1 MGLSNTR
8 IRRHREQSAAG
19 GVDISIDEP
28 GRIGAAGGPLRL
40 LASAVAGRSVS
51 VVHDATSVVHTDGT
65 TIFLPEPGSP
75 DEIRDAV
82 TAVCVQAAMIGAGSL
97 HQPALRRV
105 LMRKGAMP
113 RYVTLEA
120 GRAVELLHQV
130 LPSSV
135 VSVVRAHWAADL
147 PEGPDAS
154 AEQAVRRRAVPDAPA
169 SFGTLRRAALS
180 APQAAIGKDLEGDEL
195 PEVEEPADDADG
207 KKPEKSAVMMPALLD
222 NAFTRMMKEILGSEG
237 SSAAGDAD
245 NGGME
250 TAVRSAVRMSRLSA
264 TARPIAAR
272 VARMLASA
280 PDPNGIAYP
289 EWDFRAGA
297 HRPDWCS
304 VLEVDPAP
312 QPDCEPTHV
321 PSNRPLLRAAVRITT
336 ARERHNRQST
346 GDALDLAALVGFE
359 VTRRAGDTPDGR
371 VFQDRLPTASDLS
384 VLLLLDCSGSAA
396 ETAGAQPIW
405 EHQRLIAAQFLAAFA
420 AAGARVGAYGFSSH
434 GRTLQFLHIKAF
446 DDGYAGP
453 ARQRLACLQPSGY
466 TRMGAAIRHA
476 THLLRTSG
484 GTGRSLLV
492 VISDGLPYDDDY
504 EGAYAEQDTR
514 HALEEA
520 AARGVGCACFTVE
533 SPTNPSALERLWGSA
548 TYVQLTTGRR
558 WSAPVEAAL
567 RSAMRTAAST
577 SRITT

>member
-1 MGLSNTR
+1 
-8 IRRHREQSAAG
+8 
-19 GVDISIDEP
+19 
-28 GRIGAAGGPLRL
+28 

-65 TIFLPEPGSP
+65 TIFLPEAGSP
-75 DEIRDAV
+75 YEVRDAV
-82 TAVCVQAAMIGAGSL
+82 TPVCVQAAMIGAGSL

-120 GRAVELLHQV
+120 GRAIALLDEV
-130 LPSSV
+130 LPPSI
-135 VSVVRAHWAADL
+135 VSAVRAHFPGEL
-147 PEGPDAS
+147 PAGPDAS
-154 AEQAVRRRAVPDAPA
+154 AEQAVRQRALPDAPA

-180 APQAAIGKDLEGDEL
+180 APQEAVDQDLEGDEL
-195 PEVEEPADDADG
+195 PEVDEPSDDADG
-207 KKPEKSAVMMPALLD
+207 KPEKSTVMMPALFD

-237 SSAAGDAD
+237 SSAAADAD

-250 TAVRSAVRMSRLSA
+250 TAVRSAVRMPRVSA

-272 VARMLASA
+272 VGRLFASA

-304 VLEVDPAP
+304 VVEHDPAP
-312 QPDCEPTHV
+312 QTDSELTHV
-321 PSNRPLLRAAVRITT
+321 PGNRALLRAAVRITT
-336 ARERHNRQST
+336 ARERHHRQHS

-371 VFQDRLPTASDLS
+371 VFQARLPTASDLS

-396 ETAGAQPIW
+396 ETAGNQPIW
-405 EHQRLIAAQFLAAFA
+405 EHQRLVAAQFLAAFV
-420 AAGARVGAYGFSSH
+420 AAGARVAAYGFTSR
-434 GRTLQFLHIKAF
+434 GRTLQFLRIKAF
-446 DDGYAGP
+446 DDGYAEP
-453 ARQRLACLQPSGY
+453 ARQRLASLQPSGY

-476 THLLRTSG
+476 THVLSSRG

-533 SPTNPSALERLWGSA
+533 SPTNPVALERLWGSA
-548 TYVQLTTGRR
+548 TYVPLTSGRR
-558 WSAPVEAAL
+558 WTAPVEAAL

-577 SRITT
+577 PRIIT